1 MKIDNNIINPI
12 NNNTSQNTP
21 SAGSSDFEKILEKA
35 KETGDTGQLR
45 EACSELESVFVNMM
59 MKSMRSTVSED
70 EGIFK
75 KSESEKMFEGMLDE
89 KMSSKIAAAGGIGI
103 GDMIFDQMSKYL
115 YNDEDAEKK
124 VSSFE
129 MKG

>member
-12 NNNTSQNTP
+12 NNDTSQNTS
-21 SAGSSDFEKILEKA
+21 SAGTGDFEKILEKA